1 LFFDDAQLTPRKKA
15 VLHELPPVLNT
26 GWTPPREFPNL
37 SAAKTIAI
45 DTETKDPELTTNGPG
60 WGRGVGHIVGVSVA
74 AEANNGERGKW
85 YFPVRHELEPEDNLD
100 PRNVFGWLKSVLET
114 PVPKVGA
121 NMLYD
126 VGWLTTEDVYVGG
139 FINDVQFAEAL
150 IDEYAFVAL
159 DILGRKYLGQ
169 TKTTDAM
176 YDWLRAAYPGTP
188 ERETRSNIYRC
199 PPRLVGAYAEDDA
212 DLPLRIMPHQR
223 DEMLRQGLTTVY
235 DLECGIIPLL
245 IRMRLEGV
253 SVDVAAAEEL
263 HHEMQGEI
271 KTLYGRIKNEY
282 GYSISSSDS
291 RQLGPLFKHVGI
303 ATPLTEAGNPSV
315 QKEWLAGLEHP
326 LGEIVRDIREREK
339 LCGTF
344 IQSYILDKNIS
355 VAGSNSVGKIYPQF
369 HPLKGDDNG
378 ARVGRFASSDP
389 NLQNI
394 PSRTKLG
401 KAVRRCFVPDPGH
414 SHWCKLDYSQIH
426 YRILAHYAVGPGS
439 DDLRARYR
447 NDKTTDYH
455 QDVLEAVAPLMGW
468 DTSDDKHNAFVRRPI
483 KNVNF
488 GLLYGQSLKSLMMKT
503 AAYFGGAFTMEQAK
517 GFFDA
522 YFEGAP
528 YVKPTMKMIGEEVQ
542 QFGYTTS
549 VLGRRCRFNMWESGL
564 AGERTEPLPYDA
576 AIREYGTFIKRAFE
590 YRGVNYKFQSS
601 EPDIMKTGML
611 KCLHSGV
618 FDYTGVPRLTVHDE
632 LDFSV
637 RDDTPEMRE
646 AFAFIQHTMEGAVDL
661 RVPVF
666 VDMETGP
673 NWGKVD

>member
-1 LFFDDAQLTPRKKA
+1 MFFDDAELAPRKKS
-15 VLHELPPVLNT
+15 VLHELPPVPDT

-37 SAAKTIAI
+37 SAATAIAI
-45 DTETKDPELTTNGPG
+45 DCETKETDFDNGPG
-60 WGRGVGHIVGVSVA
+60 WARGRGHIVGVSLA
-74 AEANNGERGKW
+74 AQARDGARGKW
-85 YFPVRHELEPEDNLD
+85 YFPVRHELEPHDNLD
-100 PRNVFGWLKSVLET
+100 PHNVFGWLKDNLET
-114 PVPKVGA
+114 DVPKVGA

-126 VGWLTTEDVYVGG
+126 VGWLTAENIYVGG
-139 FINDVQFAEAL
+139 KINDVQFAEAL

-176 YDWLRAAYPGTP
+176 YEWLRAAYPATP
-188 ERETRSNIYRC
+188 KSETRGNIYRC
-199 PPRLVGAYAEDDA
+199 PPRLVGHYAEDDA
-212 DLPLRIMPHQR
+212 DLPFQIIQHQY

-253 SVDVAAAEEL
+253 TVDIKAATEL
-263 HHEMQGEI
+263 YDEMQVEI
-271 KTLYGRIKNEY
+271 AQMYGRIKSEY
-282 GYSISSSDS
+282 GYSISSTDS
-291 RQLGPLFKHVGI
+291 RQLGPLFQRVGI
-303 ATPLTEAGNPSV
+303 QTPLTDAGNPSV

-344 IQSYILDKNIS
+344 IQSYIIDKN
-355 VAGSNSVGKIYPQF
+355 VNGKVFPQF
-369 HPLKGDDNG
+369 HPLKGDENG
-378 ARVGRFASSDP
+378 AKVGRFASSDP

-401 KAVRRCFVPDPGH
+401 KAVRKCFVPDPGH

-426 YRILAHYAVGPGS
+426 YRILAHYAVGPGA

-549 VLGRRCRFNMWESGL
+549 VLGRRCRFNMWESGIS
-564 AGERTEPLPYDA
+564 GERTYPLPYDD
-576 AIREYGTFIKRAFE
+576 AIREYGSYIKRAFE

-611 KCLHSGV
+611 KCLQSGV

-673 NWGKVD
+673 NWSKVD

>member
-1 LFFDDAQLTPRKKA
+1 MFFDDEELTPRKHA
-15 VLHELPPVLNT
+15 AIQSLPPVPDT
-26 GWTPPREFPNL
+26 GWKPPRDFPNL
-37 SAAKTIAI
+37 SAAKAIAI
-45 DTETKDPELTTNGPG
+45 DVETKETDFSNGPG
-60 WGRGVGHIVGVSVA
+60 WARGKGHIVGVSLAAVA
-74 AEANNGERGKW
+74 SDGSRGKW
-85 YFPVRHELEPEDNLD
+85 YFPVRHEIEPQDNLD
-100 PRNVFGWLKSVLET
+100 PKQVFAWLKTVLET
-114 PVPKVGA
+114 DVPKVGA

-126 VGWLTTEDVYVGG
+126 VGWLTTENIYVGG
-139 FINDVQFAEAL
+139 MINDVQFAEAL
-150 IDEYAFVAL
+150 IDEFAFVAL

-176 YDWLRAAYPGTP
+176 YDWLRLAYPNTP
-188 ERETRSNIYRC
+188 KSETRGNIYRC
-199 PPRLVGAYAEDDA
+199 PPRLVGPYAEDDA
-212 DLPLRIMPHQR
+212 DLPLRIMPHQY

-235 DLECGIIPLL
+235 NLECGIIPLL

-253 SVDVAAAEEL
+253 SVDIPAAEQL
-263 HHEMQGEI
+263 YDEMQVEI
-271 KTLYGRIKNEY
+271 ATMYGRIKSEY
-282 GYSISSSDS
+282 GYSISSTDS
-291 RQLGPLFKHVGI
+291 RQLGPLFQRVGI
-303 ATPLTEAGNPSV
+303 ETPLTSAGNPSV
-315 QKEWLAGLEHP
+315 QKEWLAGLDHP
-326 LGEIVRDIREREK
+326 LGEIIRDIREREK

-344 IQSYILDKNIS
+344 IQSYILDKN
-355 VAGSNSVGKIYPQF
+355 VNGKIYPQF
-369 HPLKGDDNG
+369 HPLKGDENG
-378 ARVGRFASSDP
+378 AKVGRFASSDP

-401 KAVRRCFVPDPGH
+401 KAVRRCFIPDPGH

-426 YRILAHYAVGPGS
+426 YRILAHYAVGPGA
-439 DDLRARYR
+439 DELRARYR

-503 AAYFGGAFTMEQAK
+503 AAYFGGSFTMEQAK

-522 YFEGAP
+522 YFEGAQ

-542 QFGYTTS
+542 QYGYTTS

-564 AGERTEPLPYDA
+564 SGERTDPLPYDD
-576 AIREYGTFIKRAFE
+576 AIREYGPYIKRAFE

-637 RDDTPEMRE
+637 RDDSPAMRE
-646 AFAFIQHTMEGAVDL
+646 AFEYIQHTMEGAVEL

>member
-1 LFFDDAQLTPRKKA
+1 MFFDDAALAPRKKA
-15 VLHELPPVLNT
+15 VLHELPPVPDT

-37 SAAKTIAI
+37 SAATAIAI
-45 DTETKDPELTTNGPG
+45 DCETKETDFANGPG
-60 WGRGVGHIVGVSVA
+60 WARGKGHIVGVSIA
-74 AEANNGERGKW
+74 AQASNGERGKW

-100 PRNVFGWLKSVLET
+100 PRNVFGWLKDNLET
-114 PVPKVGA
+114 NVPKVGA

-126 VGWLTTEDVYVGG
+126 VGWLTTENIFVGG
-139 FINDVQFAEAL
+139 KLNDVQFAEAL

-159 DILGRKYLGQ
+159 DVLARKYLGVG
-169 TKTTDAM
+169 KTTDVM
-176 YDWLRAAYPGTP
+176 YNWLRRAYPATP
-188 ERETRSNIYRC
+188 KSETRSNIYRC
-199 PPRLVGAYAEDDA
+199 PPRLVGHYAEDDA
-212 DLPLRIMPHQR
+212 DQPLLIMPYQH
-223 DEMLRQGLTTVY
+223 DEMLRQGLVTVY

-253 SVDVAAAEEL
+253 TVDVRAATEL
-263 HHEMQGEI
+263 HDGMQVEI
-271 KTLYGRIKNEY
+271 KNLYGRVKSEY
-282 GYSISSSDS
+282 GYSINSTDS
-291 RQLGPLFKHVGI
+291 RQLGPLFQRVGI
-303 ATPLTEAGNPSV
+303 QTPMTEAGNPSV
-315 QKEWLAGLEHP
+315 QKEWLAELDHP
-326 LGEIVRDIREREK
+326 LGKIVRDIREREK

-344 IQSYILDKNIS
+344 IQSYIIDKN
-355 VAGSNSVGKIYPQF
+355 VNGKIFPQF
-369 HPLKGDDNG
+369 HPLKGDENG
-378 ARVGRFASSDP
+378 AKVGRFASSDP

-401 KAVRRCFVPDPGH
+401 KAVRKCFVPDEGH
-414 SHWCKLDYSQIH
+414 SHWRKLDHSQIH

-439 DDLRARYR
+439 DDLRNRYR

-455 QDVLEAVAPLMGW
+455 QDVLRAVAPLMGW
-468 DTSDDKHNAFVRRPI
+468 DASNDKHNAFVRRPI

-488 GLLYGQSLKSLMMKT
+488 GLLYGQSLKSLMRKI
-503 AAYFGGAFTMEQAK
+503 AAYFGSTFTMEQAK

-522 YFEGAP
+522 YFAGAP

-542 QFGYTTS
+542 KFGYTTS
-549 VLGRRCRFNMWESGL
+549 VLGRRCRFNMWESSL
-564 AGERTEPLPYDA
+564 LWERSAPLPYDA
-576 AIREYGTFIKRAFE
+576 AIREYGSSIKRAFE

-611 KCLHSGV
+611 KCLQSGV

-637 RDDTPEMRE
+637 RDDTPQMHE
-646 AFAFIQHTMEGAVDL
+646 AFSHIQRTMEGAVNL

-673 NWGKVD
+673 NWGEVE

>member
-1 LFFDDAQLTPRKKA
+1 MFFDDAELAPRKKA
-15 VLHELPPVLNT
+15 VLHELPPVPDT

-37 SAAKTIAI
+37 SAATAIAI
-45 DTETKDPELTTNGPG
+45 DCETKETDFDNGPG
-60 WGRGVGHIVGVSVA
+60 WARGKGHIVGVSLA
-74 AEANNGERGKW
+74 AQARNGERGKW

-100 PRNVFGWLKSVLET
+100 ARNVFGWLKDNLET
-114 PVPKVGA
+114 NVPKVGA

-126 VGWLTTEDVYVGG
+126 VGWLTTENIFVGG
-139 FINDVQFAEAL
+139 KINDVQFAEAL

-159 DILGRKYLGQ
+159 DILARKYLGVG
-169 TKTTDAM
+169 KTTDVM
-176 YDWLRAAYPGTP
+176 YDWLRRAYPATP
-188 ERETRSNIYRC
+188 KSETRGNIYRC
-199 PPRLVGAYAEDDA
+199 PPRLVGHYAEDDA
-212 DLPLRIMPHQR
+212 DQPLLIMPHQH

-253 SVDVAAAEEL
+253 TVDIKAATEL
-263 HHEMQGEI
+263 YDDMQVEI
-271 KTLYGRIKNEY
+271 KEMYGRIKSEY
-282 GYSISSSDS
+282 GYSISSTDS
-291 RQLGPLFKHVGI
+291 RQLGPLFQRVGI
-303 ATPLTEAGNPSV
+303 QTPMTDAGNPSV

-344 IQSYILDKNIS
+344 IQSYIIDKN
-355 VAGSNSVGKIYPQF
+355 VNGKIFPQF
-369 HPLKGDDNG
+369 HPLKGDENG
-378 ARVGRFASSDP
+378 AKVGRFASSDP

-401 KAVRRCFVPDPGH
+401 KAVRKCFVPDPGH

-426 YRILAHYAVGPGS
+426 YRILAHYAVGPGA

-542 QFGYTTS
+542 QYGYTTS
-549 VLGRRCRFNMWESGL
+549 VLGRRCRFNMWESGIS
-564 AGERTEPLPYDA
+564 GERTDPLPYDD
-576 AIREYGTFIKRAFE
+576 AIREYGSFIKRAFE

-611 KCLHSGV
+611 KCLQSGV

-637 RDDTPEMRE
+637 RDDTPQMRE
-646 AFAFIQHTMEGAVDL
+646 AFAHIQHTMEGAVDL